1 MRRYLLLPPVLLL
14 AGGLLLASLPTVT
27 LHEGDNRIELPP
39 GRQQFLFWLRAAP
52 APDGDDTSL
61 VTAGETPLT
70 IRIRIL
76 PLPGTAG
83 RLHLVWVSAD
93 RPWGLSNPEQAGLP
107 ACCRVPSAPD
117 IPPGAGP
124 TLLLVD
130 TDRGRTMARLDL
142 IL

>member
-1 MRRYLLLPPVLLL
+1 MRRYLLLLPVLLL
-14 AGGLLLASLPTVT
+14 AGGMLLASLPTVT
-27 LHEGDNRIELPP
+27 VHQGNNRIELPP
-39 GRQQFLFWLRAAP
+39 GRQQFLFWLRAAQ

-61 VTAGETPLT
+61 VTAGENPLT
-70 IRIRIL
+70 IRIL
-76 PLPGTAG
+76 PLPGTAES
-83 RLHLVWVSAD
+83 LHLVWVSAD

-107 ACCRVPSAPD
+107 ACCRVPSDPD
-117 IPPGAGP
+117 ILPGTGP